1 MRCRN
6 RIQKRYPLLP
16 YQDNRIRGGAD
27 ASTPDVPAQECPSV
41 DILGLH
47 VCSTNVLLLRT
58 TDLHV
63 GTETHGGVNRGNR
76 YEARVKINRRHG
88 TKCTSMYISYL
99 RVCKANTL
107 QTRTTVVRGGSEM
120 LRIFSSNV
128 LLLAKL
134 ASLSGNTA

>member
-63 GTETHGGVNRGNR
+63 GTETHSGVNRGNR
-76 YEARVKINRRHG
+76 YEARVKINRRHAQE
-88 TKCTSMYISYL
+88 CTSCTFL
-99 RVCKANTL
+99 
-107 QTRTTVVRGGSEM
+107 GSE
-120 LRIFSSNV
+120 FSRMT
-128 LLLAKL
+128 KL
-134 ASLSGNTA
+134 AAAWNHRPPCRF